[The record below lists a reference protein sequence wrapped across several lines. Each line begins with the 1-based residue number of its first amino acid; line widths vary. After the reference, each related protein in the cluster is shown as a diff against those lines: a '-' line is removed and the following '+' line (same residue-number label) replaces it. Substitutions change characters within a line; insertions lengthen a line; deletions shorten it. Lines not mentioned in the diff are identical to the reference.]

1 MNGKIGTALSWV
13 GNTIKM
19 LNGKLMERDMHELGC
34 APIRTEVKELHDA
47 FYDKESGTLVQMTEL
62 KTILKQVRD
71 NGNEWDGVTE
81 RRKSHR

>member
-19 LNGKLMERDMHELGC
+19 LNGGFIGKDIHELGC
-34 APIRTEVKELHDA
+34 APIRKEVKELHDA
-47 FYDKESGTLVQMTEL
+47 FYDKDSGTLVQMTEI

-71 NGNEWDGVTE
+71 NGNSWDGHTE
-81 RRKSHR
+81 RRK